1 MPLGGEACN
10 QLAALDLTEIATI
23 RPMQLVAM
31 IAADMP
37 AGVSPQVV
45 SVQMAEIRAAQVQRL
60 VVMFTSSNHYIM
72 KALIMHK
79 SLCAI
84 GVRFVPFAKG

>member
-1 MPLGGEACN
+1 LEALRVRKVLVADIHHRADVIDVRNLPDPRSMGHESTAPMPLGGEACN

-23 RPMQLVAM
+23 RPVQLVAM

-45 SVQMAEIRAAQVQRL
+45 SVQMAEI
-60 VVMFTSSNHYIM
+60 
-72 KALIMHK
+72 
-79 SLCAI
+79 
-84 GVRFVPFAKG
+84 